1 MKLLFEMFPII
12 LFFAV
17 YKFKDIYT
25 ATAVAIAAS
34 IVQIAF
40 TYIKNKKV
48 EPPMIIGL
56 VVIII
61 FGGATLIIQEEL
73 FIKWKPTV
81 LYWIFSM
88 ILIIGKFIF
97 KKNFI
102 YELLHKQMEV
112 PSNIWEKMN
121 TMWIIFFTG
130 IGGLNLYIVYNYS
143 TDFWVNFKLFGILAC
158 MVLFLIIQ
166 AIMIAPYLKNDPDP

>member
-1 MKLLFEMFPII
+1 MFPII

-34 IVQIAF
+34 VVQIAY
-40 TYIKNKKV
+40 TYIKNKRI
-48 EPPMIIGL
+48 EPPMLIGL

-73 FIKWKPTV
+73 FIKWKPTA

-88 ILIIGKFIF
+88 VLIIGKFAF
-97 KKNFI
+97 KKNLI
-102 YELLHKQMEV
+102 YELLHKQIEV
-112 PSNIWEKMN
+112 PSHIWEKMN
-121 TMWIIFFTG
+121 LMWIIFFTA

-158 MVLFLIIQ
+158 MTLFLVIQ
-166 AIMIAPYLKNDPDP
+166 AMIIAPYLKNDPGEK